1 MPCSIIQQIFTK
13 CCCVPGAMFGV
24 LVLFFVFLK
33 KKSIRRSGTSLASAA
48 CLVCTLHMESSKC
61 IIGKFITQ
69 GAEDLGV
76 RSTSGSGCVNLC
88 QVPNVSET

>member
-1 MPCSIIQQIFTK
+1 MVFL
-13 CCCVPGAMFGV
+13 F
-24 LVLFFVFLK
+24 LFFVFLK
-33 KKSIRRSGTSLASAA
+33 KKSIRRRSGTSLASAA
-48 CLVCTLHMESSKC
+48 CLVYTLHMGSSKC